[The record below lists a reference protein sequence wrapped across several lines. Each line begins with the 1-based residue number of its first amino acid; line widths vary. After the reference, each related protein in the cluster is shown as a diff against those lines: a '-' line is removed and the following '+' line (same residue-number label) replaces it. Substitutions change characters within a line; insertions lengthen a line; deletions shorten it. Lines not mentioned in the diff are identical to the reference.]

1 MKGESKP
8 LITVNDFIA
17 GSCAGII
24 QVLLGQPFDIIK
36 VRLQTQAGQYSSMG
50 DCISKIYTNE
60 GPLAF
65 YKGTVSPLIG
75 ISACVSIQF
84 SSNEFA
90 KRLIS
95 RKNKKT
101 KNTTNLSRTDFVI
114 SGAFSGFCNSFAIT
128 PVELI
133 RIKLQVQGNSN
144 TNKYSGSVDCF
155 RKIFQDNGF
164 RGLYQGLLITIL
176 RELPAYMIYFGSYET
191 LMQISERKYGE
202 RSKIPITNIVGYGA
216 IAGVLLWLGTFP
228 IDVVKSIIQAES
240 YEKKKTINVAI
251 RDVYRRSG
259 ISGFFNGLT
268 PCLMRAPP
276 INAAT
281 FLAFETVMGLLRNTN
296 NSML

>member
-8 LITVNDFIA
+8 LLTINDFIA
-17 GSCAGII
+17 GSCAGIV

-36 VRLQTQAGQYSSMG
+36 VRLQTQAGLYSSMS

-65 YKGTVSPLIG
+65 YKGTLSPLIG

-84 SSNEFA
+84 SSNELA
-90 KRLIS
+90 KRLRSRQNKIS
-95 RKNKKT
+95 
-101 KNTTNLSRTDFVI
+101 KNTTSLSRTDFVI
-114 SGAFSGFCNSFAIT
+114 CGAFSGICNSFAIT

-133 RIKLQVQGNSN
+133 RIKLQIQGNSQ

-155 RKIFQDNGF
+155 RKIIKENGL
-164 RGLYQGLLITIL
+164 RGLYQGLWITIL

-228 IDVVKSIIQAES
+228 MDVVKSIIQAES
-240 YEKKKTINVAI
+240 FEKKKTVSAAVSH
-251 RDVYRRSG
+251 VYRTRG
-259 ISGFFNGLT
+259 IGGFFNGLT

-281 FLAFETVMGLLRNTN
+281 FLA
-296 NSML
+296 